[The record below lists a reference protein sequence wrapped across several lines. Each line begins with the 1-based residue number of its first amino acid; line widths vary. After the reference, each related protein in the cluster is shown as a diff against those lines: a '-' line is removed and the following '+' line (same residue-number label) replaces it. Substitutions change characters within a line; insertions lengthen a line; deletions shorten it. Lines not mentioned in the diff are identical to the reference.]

1 MNFKQFLGIPPEPAT
16 RAGILPG
23 TTVVSPDDLVASR
36 RDFLKGAGK
45 LAAVAA
51 IGSIGASLSK
61 NVEAAPNI
69 ELRKE
74 LIDNHT
80 IFTDKADIISALE
93 KYEKQNDL
101 RAFNFYYPRYIGEQN
116 PNITRIAKSLIV
128 SKVMVKNL
136 DDRVVEVPLLNGEIL
151 STLSDKIVVK
161 AEIVGGNGWII
172 LPAGTQVITGADGKR
187 KIAAC
192 RNDIHEEIKE
202 EEKKCIPKCVAV
214 KCNYPETVGGVKTG
228 KSVSV
233 VIPFSKERNSDSGK
247 NICQSYM
254 ESNISF
260 IKSKFNE
267 VN

>member
-23 TTVVSPDDLVASR
+23 TRPVDPDELVKSR

-45 LAAVAA
+45 LVAA
-51 IGSIGASLSK
+51 SAVTNLGLMSEKA
-61 NVEAAPNI
+61 EAAPNM

-80 IFTDKADIISALE
+80 IFTNKADIISAFDR
-93 KYEKQNDL
+93 YEKQNDL
-101 RAFNFYYPRYIGEQN
+101 TSFNFYYPRYIGEQN

-128 SKVMVKNL
+128 SKVMIKNL
-136 DDRVVEVPLLNGEIL
+136 DDRVVEVPLLEGELVSAL
-151 STLSDKIVVK
+151 SEKTVVK
-161 AEIVGGNGWII
+161 AEIVGGNGWVI
-172 LPAGTQVITGADGKR
+172 LPAGTQIITGSNGKR

-202 EEKKCIPKCVAV
+202 EEKKCIPKCIAV
-214 KCNYPETVGGVKTG
+214 RCNYPETVGGIKTG

-247 NICQSYM
+247 NICQAYM
-254 ESNISF
+254 ESNIPF

-267 VN
+267 AN